1 MSTRLYLIA
10 IVPAAIIVI
19 ALYLSDR
26 YDREPF
32 KLLLK
37 TYVFGALAVIPTIFV
52 EEILNAINIFPGVI
66 GAFYTAFIVAGLTEE
81 YFKRLVVLKTSYNK
95 EHFNEKLDG
104 IVYAV
109 FSSMGFATVE
119 NIIYVVYRFSYNPYI
134 GLYRGILSVPAHGI
148 FAVTM
153 GYYLSLAKYAT
164 NEKRRVS
171 NMRKS
176 LYMPMLFHGIYDFIL
191 MANLPQLTII
201 FLPYVVYLWW
211 LNQKKLRTY
220 LYDSKSRFIGKKKER
235 E

>member
-1 MSTRLYLIA
+1 MKTRLFIIA
-10 IVPAAIIVI
+10 IVPAAIIVVG
-19 ALYLSDR
+19 LYFSDR

-32 KLLLK
+32 KMLFK

-52 EEILNAINIFPGVI
+52 EEILNAINVFPGVI
-66 GAFYTAFIVAGLTEE
+66 GSFFTAFIVAGFTEE
-81 YFKRLVVLKTSYNK
+81 YFKRLVVMKTAYNTDF
-95 EHFNEKLDG
+95 FNEKLDG

-119 NIIYVVYRFSYNPYI
+119 NIMYVVYRFSYNPYI

-153 GYYLSLAKYAT
+153 GYYLSLAKFAANEARRKT
-164 NEKRRVS
+164 NL
-171 NMRKS
+171 RKS
-176 LYMPMLFHGIYDFIL
+176 LFMPMVFHGIYDFIL

-201 FLPYVVYLWW
+201 FLPYVIYLWW
-211 LNQKKLRTY
+211 LNQKRLRTY
-220 LYDSKSRFIGKKKER
+220 LYDSKSRFIGEKKER

>member
-1 MSTRLYLIA
+1 MKTRLFIIA

-19 ALYLSDR
+19 GLYFSDR

-32 KLLLK
+32 KMLFK

-52 EEILNAINIFPGVI
+52 EEILNALNIFPGVV
-66 GAFYTAFIVAGLTEE
+66 GSFYTAFIVAGFTEE
-81 YFKRLVVLKTSYNK
+81 YFKRLVVMKTAYNT
-95 EHFNEKLDG
+95 EFFNEKLDG

-134 GLYRGILSVPAHGI
+134 GLYRGILSVPAHGV

-153 GYYLSLAKYAT
+153 GYYLSLAKFAT
-164 NEKRRVS
+164 NEERRKS
-171 NMRKS
+171 NLRKS
-176 LYMPMLFHGIYDFIL
+176 LFMPMIFHGIYDFIL

-201 FLPYVVYLWW
+201 FLPYVIYLWW

-220 LYDSKSRFIGKKKER
+220 LYDSKSRFLGEKKER